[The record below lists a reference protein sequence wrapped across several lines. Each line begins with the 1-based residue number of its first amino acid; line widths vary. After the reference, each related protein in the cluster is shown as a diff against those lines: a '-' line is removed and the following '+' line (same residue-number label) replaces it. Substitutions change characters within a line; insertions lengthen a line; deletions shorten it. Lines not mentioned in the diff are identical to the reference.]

1 MGKLITHIIILIE
14 ILNCAEYIFL
24 FTGNQ
29 IIHNPSCHILCRKS
43 QSFCLSCMQQRRT
56 LLVQKCRA
64 QCHHTN
70 RTDPTTTV
78 PYKYLTKEEMK
89 HRMETLHKQFTKVKK
104 QRDRLENK
112 IKTLIAKQSL
122 SLNQN
127 DHNDLKEI
135 VLNECDQVTYQT
147 SLHRIFWLMI
157 KLCILIRHQSQAA
170 YETMRQCIRLPSQ
183 RLLRD
188 YTHYIKSHPG
198 FLSDT
203 DAQICTAARLD
214 ICEEREKNV
223 ILLIDEMHIREDL
236 AFDKY
241 SGKKQNYNNNKL
253 YK

>member
-1 MGKLITHIIILIE
+1 M
-14 ILNCAEYIFL
+14 
-24 FTGNQ
+24 
-29 IIHNPSCHILCRKS
+29 
-43 QSFCLSCMQQRRT
+43 
-56 LLVQKCRA
+56 
-64 QCHHTN
+64 
-70 RTDPTTTV
+70 
-78 PYKYLTKEEMK
+78 
-89 HRMETLHKQFTKVKK
+89 
-104 QRDRLENK
+104 
-112 IKTLIAKQSL
+112 

-135 VLNECDQVTYQT
+135 VLNECDQVTHQT
-147 SLHRIFWLMI
+147 SLNRIFWEQQVQALRKSDSRAMRWHPLMI

-198 FLSDT
+198 FSSDT

-253 YK
+253 YKYILYNRRANRIHLFGRYFQST